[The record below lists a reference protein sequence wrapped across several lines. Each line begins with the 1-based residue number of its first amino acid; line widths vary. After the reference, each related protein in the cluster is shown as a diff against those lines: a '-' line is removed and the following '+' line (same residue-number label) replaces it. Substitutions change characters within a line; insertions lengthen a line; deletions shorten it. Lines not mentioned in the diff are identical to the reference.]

1 MTLEQLANP
10 DNLYYELGCKTA
22 VGMPFKDLATSDSLF
37 LRKAPAKGAD
47 KERLALKRLQEV
59 GVGVLVPAEE
69 LAAAPIP
76 NAVAVFTLSQV
87 AKGEAKMP
95 EGAIRMAITVRGD
108 ESDEELGKLKGS
120 EAVMLLIETPKGS
133 SRIHSTRRVINF
145 LKSNDIDTPVIHHIV
160 FDKESKD
167 ELVLTT
173 GSQVGCSL
181 VDGNGDGVLIES
193 NGISDLNFLR
203 LTSFGL
209 LQGSRMRNIK
219 TEYVSCPSCGRTLFD
234 LQLVTAEIA
243 ESTGHLPG
251 LASLSPRMC
260 AACAAVRWR
269 RAGARAA
276 PRALRGRARV
286 GARSA

>member
-1 MTLEQLANP
+1 M
-10 DNLYYELGCKTA
+10 
-22 VGMPFKDLATSDSLF
+22 
-37 LRKAPAKGAD
+37 
-47 KERLALKRLQEV
+47 
-59 GVGVLVPAEE
+59 
-69 LAAAPIP
+69 
-76 NAVAVFTLSQV
+76 
-87 AKGEAKMP
+87 
-95 EGAIRMAITVRGD
+95 
-108 ESDEELGKLKGS
+108 
-120 EAVMLLIETPKGS
+120 
-133 SRIHSTRRVINF
+133 
-145 LKSNDIDTPVIHHIV
+145 

-251 LASLSPRMC
+251 LVSLSPRMC